1 MAWSQ
6 EQILDWWKGENP
18 TESIGIS
25 DEELYKQA
33 NQWSNNMYNLELS
46 PFIPKTPPPTSVGAI
61 NLTPGTENDE
71 SEFGRVDTSPKKIEG
86 LLGLAASIGTDLS
99 LSGAL
104 AEAFPK
110 GVDLPGERF
119 DITPE
124 FFKKSYNESL
134 AGQAYQVIYGQ
145 EAYNVD
151 DYEPSWMAE
160 AGGFLLGM
168 ANAPEVAAFAT
179 GSKLGIWGAGMAQTA
194 LERYALLG
202 LSTSA
207 IATGA
212 TAGIANRTM
221 RATMVSSALETGL
234 ALGTLGA
241 AHSATHEAAVQRK
254 TTGTVDVTKVF
265 KQGAKGFTESFLIGA
280 PAGGLAKGLLASK
293 YGAAKLA
300 SDEKS
305 LDIVRRVMYGLPGQ
319 ITAEAL
325 AFTTLPNLYKG
336 LGTLTGVD
344 APVVDFDET
353 PGILTEGWTQSL
365 FQNTVVIG
373 TMAGFGYAARKSK
386 GIDDAHIWAMKLLE
400 QGEKDIKKIVNSSG
414 NVKQKLQSAGIKVD
428 PELIKTIA
436 QQQQQVFSSKEE
448 NKNFK
453 QKQEEV
459 NKIIEKIDTKGA
471 ESLSTKE
478 VNFLADNALPVKLA
492 ELGLWKELE
501 QNENMFR
508 KVVEEAAGRTVTN
521 EEFENVYKKVLDNK
535 IKQTIETFNRINEQG
550 GTGIGPQQ
558 TPKAT
563 TPVTGETP
571 LPGGPR
577 TYTQKTIVTKE
588 NPQGIK
594 KETVTTLEAEQRLIE
609 QNKNITNPEA
619 QWVPEQISGAKEQ
632 SIGSKLEQKLE
643 NIEQR
648 VVKLTSEI
656 NVSDINADVTARNLL
671 GKTDKYTQQIKN
683 TIVNPDDRNLAA
695 YLLDL
700 YPVERGKQKV
710 FIDNVKEI
718 LGFVRK
724 KYNKPISELNTP
736 ELTKLVKD
744 YIQEKANFDVFD
756 KKAWKNLDEKQKITL
771 GRFVDKTRDN
781 MFEIFGDTAGGL
793 AGLLKTNPLDAFKK
807 VGIKGQRSI
816 TIVGGKDGLKGWIKY
831 VQSKAKHVFKSGK
844 EEISLNKE
852 EGYLFS
858 ELFLKSEVRPE
869 EIANLKVKDITD
881 TGINISLSKGK
892 GITPDKVRFIE
903 VEPNLLKQFKKM
915 VEGKNTSSFVF
926 PNLNTSKKIS
936 DFVRHLS
943 DNTKFK
949 IQIKD
954 EATGKFYELGE
965 KIPGGKKVGNISGVK
980 SMTAET
986 GLSLGRVFRAVFTNK
1001 KSEAKSDKAK
1011 ERMQSERAYDE
1022 YIVEPGKEK
1031 FQLTA
1036 EGQPASPKELAPWLD
1051 AQIKKNPGLVLK
1063 KLKDADFVGRFYE
1076 GVIDVTMGKAN
1087 KFTFFHEN
1095 AHRLKA
1101 MIDASGN
1108 KRLSKVWNQ
1117 AEKLFKKDAKGRN
1130 MEEFLADEIAKYGLK
1145 REQPANLKQ
1154 KIGGWLNRVWS
1165 TVKSVFFGKEKLN
1178 KNDVRNILGEK
1189 VFKGFEFNTNSRANS
1204 IARYKYATVEEFSK
1218 GLKKQFED
1226 SIVNKLPSSEK
1237 KALEEYIASTSGME
1251 NPELFKLGNNQ
1262 MLEADLVLFQER
1274 MKDIPFLEIKSTAE
1288 ISQKARLIKNIDLN
1302 SKKAFTPEQQQNV
1315 MKLLGFKGKT
1325 LWGASVRELKAYSEI
1340 VNSTRMPGQDRHAG
1354 IAERATTGELS
1365 EAMREMDG
1373 LMGDLAKSTLP
1384 VGSIMRKLGLKD
1396 IAGKM
1401 EDHISVELN
1410 HVGAFV
1416 LFETAGERLLGKG
1429 RFNKAKEH
1437 MYLIDVERYIERLD
1451 SGILKANEKK
1461 FIEKAFKSNWLI
1473 KKDGKTIKNPKYK
1486 KLINKSKPEDSAVN
1500 LNTAEGKLVQA
1511 WDGYTDYVYKSF
1523 KESVKSSMS
1532 EVEYANFK
1540 ADNKIQWIRDNIYVS
1555 RLVTKEFKQTFN
1567 LDSNLEKLVQKQA
1580 APIAEKLAKKK
1591 YNTDK
1596 PTQEQIGSM
1605 WEDAEIYVRRDVS
1618 DMLEFH
1624 RGKHST
1630 RFLKKRHEKLP
1641 EFVEIDGKKIQVY
1654 ETNYENTLK
1663 KYALGMSKFMANTE
1677 VFPEFVK
1684 LDGMNFPGQRAAIDK
1699 LITSNNRWGPW
1710 ARDRVLHQL
1719 GYLQK
1724 PGEYRSKTAEIMSGA
1739 AQVLAKT
1746 QLSFPTSGLKNVI
1759 LGQTAT
1765 LQAFR
1770 IRDYFAG
1777 LAKVMSKEFRDEVKG
1792 TGATEIGLRHIQDLN
1807 VGKFLDKI
1815 FWFGGMKP
1823 TENFNRYMSIAASKV
1838 QQDRLVRI
1846 IQNKNSPA
1854 GKVKKAE
1861 RRLEDFYSLSKSEIG
1876 SLKKYGMNNVDGV
1889 TFKSSFE
1896 KAKQRRVMQ
1905 NIYNKM
1911 NSMAHIKTQGASLSF
1926 FMPEWADGKFLR
1938 PLTLFKRMAYA
1949 ATTNSVNN
1957 FKLAYKNGDM
1967 VKMGAMMLGPY
1978 LTGTALISVY
1988 GTLFDQK
1995 PPTENSDAWSHMKYV
2010 YMRGEVLGVLSD
2022 FLRMYEGE
2030 GAQQTMYP
2038 ALYNYL
2044 LTAGSTVLKV
2054 SKGQMNWGQ
2063 TAEEMAMASF
2073 GAYRGGKKLYDKQ
2086 NNQFYMQKKRYRKL
2100 YYKFLE
2106 ETFPNKADDMIG
2118 ERKLNRRSPY
2128 YKDFEKTFFNGTDKD
2143 FAKQFIITT
2152 YAIATDLYNENLT
2165 AEGLPTKYKNFNEA
2179 YKQAMKNM
2187 KTKLKTL
2194 NPNPGNFTRKDK
2206 SYAHEWMKWL
2216 GKDKEKS
2223 KEYLLE
2229 LAQLESQYY
2238 AKLRRFKSIAPG
2250 MFKDPELA
2258 KLILKEFKKLK

>member
-6 EQILDWWKGENP
+6 EQILDWWKGKNP
-18 TESIGIS
+18 TESIGTS
-25 DEELYKQA
+25 DEELYEQA
-33 NQWSNNMYNLELS
+33 NQWSKNMYDLELA

-71 SEFGRVDTSPKKIEG
+71 SEFGRVDTSPKKIKG

-104 AEAFPK
+104 AEAFPE
-110 GVDLPGERF
+110 GIDLPGERF

-179 GSKLGIWGAGMAQTA
+179 GSKLGIWGARGASSA
-194 LERYALLG
+194 LHKYGLLG
-202 LSTSA
+202 LKTSA

-221 RATMVSSALETGL
+221 RATMVESALETGL

-254 TTGTVDVTKVF
+254 TTGTIDVTKVF

-300 SDEKS
+300 SDGKA
-305 LDIVRRVMYGLPGQ
+305 LDIVTRTMYGLPGQ

-386 GIDDAHIWAMKLLE
+386 GIDDAHTWAMKLLE

-521 EEFENVYKKVLDNK
+521 EEFENVYKKALDNK
-535 IKQTIETFNRINEQG
+535 IKQTIETFNRINKQG

-558 TPKAT
+558 TPKT
-563 TPVTGETP
+563 TAPVSGETP

-619 QWVPEQISGAKEQ
+619 QWVPEQISGAKGQ

-700 YPVERGKQKV
+700 YPVERGKQKI

-844 EEISLNKE
+844 KEISLNKE

-965 KIPGGKKVGNISGVK
+965 KIPGGKKVGNLSGVK
-980 SMTAET
+980 SMTAEK
-986 GLSLGRVFRAVFTNK
+986 GLSLGRVFRAIFTNK
-1001 KSEAKSDKAK
+1001 KSKIKDKAA
-1011 ERMQSERAYDE
+1011 ERQQSERAAEE
-1022 YIVEPGKEK
+1022 YIVEAGKEK

-1461 FIEKAFKSNWLI
+1461 FIEKAFKNDWLI

-1523 KESVKSSMS
+1523 KQSVKSSMS

-1567 LDSNLEKLVQKQA
+1567 LDANLEKLVQKQA

-1739 AQVLAKT
+1739 AQILAKT
-1746 QLSFPTSGLKNVI
+1746 QLSFPTSGIKNVV

-1876 SLKKYGMNNVDGV
+1876 SLKEYGMNNVDGV

-1896 KAKQRRVMQ
+1896 KAKQKRVMQ

-1988 GTLFDQK
+1988 DTLFDQK

-2010 YMRGEVLGVLSD
+2010 YMRGEVLGILSD

-2030 GAQQTMYP
+2030 SAQQTMYP

-2258 KLILKEFKKLK
+2258 KLVLKELKKLK

>member
-25 DEELYKQA
+25 DEELYEKA
-33 NQWSNNMYNLELS
+33 NQWSKNMYDLELA

-104 AEAFPK
+104 AEAFPE
-110 GVDLPGERF
+110 GIDLPGERF

-124 FFKKSYNESL
+124 FFQKSYNESL

-145 EAYNVD
+145 EAYKVD
-151 DYEPSWMAE
+151 DYKPSWMAE

-212 TAGIANRTM
+212 TAGVANRAM

-254 TTGTVDVTKVF
+254 TTGTIDITKVF

-300 SDEKS
+300 SDGKA
-305 LDIVRRVMYGLPGQ
+305 LDVVTRVMYGLPGQ
-319 ITAEAL
+319 ITTEAL

-336 LGTLTGVD
+336 LGTLTGLD
-344 APVVDFDET
+344 APIVDFDET

-386 GIDDAHIWAMKLLE
+386 GIDDAHTWAMKLLE
-400 QGEKDIKKIVNSSG
+400 QGEKDIKKIVNSSE
-414 NVKQKLQSAGIKVD
+414 NVKQKLESAGINVD

-436 QQQQQVFSSKEE
+436 QQQQQVFGSKEE

-492 ELGLWKELE
+492 ELGLWKELS

-521 EEFENVYKKVLDNK
+521 EEFNVYKKALDSK
-535 IKQTIETFNRINEQG
+535 IEQTIETFNRINEQG

-563 TPVTGETP
+563 TPVATP
-571 LPGGPR
+571 S
-577 TYTQKTIVTKE
+577 TT
-588 NPQGIK
+588 
-594 KETVTTLEAEQRLIE
+594 TTLAGGTYPKTYIFGKGPGKKVVINEKQ
-609 QNKNITNPEA
+609 
-619 QWVPEQISGAKEQ
+619 
-632 SIGSKLEQKLE
+632 EQKL
-643 NIEQR
+643 
-648 VVKLTSEI
+648 L
-656 NVSDINADVTARNLL
+656 DINKGTDNPDNQWILKQEPGSQNVGQQVTGALIKAGVAPDYKKNINKAQKLI
-671 GKTDKYTQQIKN
+671 TEVETEIFQQIGQKQGSKN
-683 TIVNPDDRNLAA
+683 STLIKSLKENMKDVDIASGDIEAVIGFAFHKFKDTNNPNWANDNIKFRKYSKTISKFVNWLNNTKNKKLSDVEYKDLEQ
-695 YLLDL
+695 YL
-700 YPVERGKQKV
+700 
-710 FIDNVKEI
+710 
-718 LGFVRK
+718 
-724 KYNKPISELNTP
+724 ISELQIQKKGKIKQASP
-736 ELTKLVKD
+736 DELAAFATFFEYADRKFMPRGAGREIRDEISWTDINEYITERVVEVDTKLLKTVDKNVEKVNKEL
-744 YIQEKANFDVFD
+744 QKTLKGLQLEKATALSMLIKYGIRDQEI
-756 KKAWKNLDEKQKITL
+756 AKITKANIAQSSKEGYYIDFGIKANVPKIFKNKTFANAIPIPESL
-771 GRFVDKTRDN
+771 AKFLLNIKTKNDLTPIIGKGLKLKNKSLYSHIASSIFGTRPDGAKYEWNNNRTLIRSKSVLEGVDKGKINGYLRHDKTRIEKIYEKLSVD
-781 MFEIFGDTAGGL
+781 EQ
-793 AGLLKTNPLDAFKK
+793 LKLYKE
-807 VGIKGQRSI
+807 
-816 TIVGGKDGLKGWIKY
+816 
-831 VQSKAKHVFKSGK
+831 VQKT
-844 EEISLNKE
+844 L
-852 EGYLFS
+852 
-858 ELFLKSEVRPE
+858 
-869 EIANLKVKDITD
+869 
-881 TGINISLSKGK
+881 GINE
-892 GITPDKVRFIE
+892 TP
-903 VEPNLLKQFKKM
+903 
-915 VEGKNTSSFVF
+915 G
-926 PNLNTSKKIS
+926 
-936 DFVRHLS
+936 
-943 DNTKFK
+943 
-949 IQIKD
+949 
-954 EATGKFYELGE
+954 
-965 KIPGGKKVGNISGVK
+965 
-980 SMTAET
+980 
-986 GLSLGRVFRAVFTNK
+986 
-1001 KSEAKSDKAK
+1001 
-1011 ERMQSERAYDE
+1011 
-1022 YIVEPGKEK
+1022 K
-1031 FQLTA
+1031 FQL
-1036 EGQPASPKELAPWLD
+1036 EGIGQPASPKELAPWLD

-1145 REQPANLKQ
+1145 REQPATLKQ
-1154 KIGGWLNRVWS
+1154 KMGGWLNRVWS
-1165 TVKSVFFGKEKLN
+1165 TVKSVFFGKEKLS

-1251 NPELFKLGNNQ
+1251 NPELFKLGSAE

-1401 EDHISVELN
+1401 EDHISIELN

-1461 FIEKAFKSNWLI
+1461 FIEKAFKSDWLI

-1567 LDSNLEKLVQKQA
+1567 LDANLEKLVQKQA

-1724 PGEYRSKTAEIMSGA
+1724 PGEYRSKTAELMSGA
-1739 AQVLAKT
+1739 AQILAKT

-1861 RRLEDFYSLSKSEIG
+1861 RRLKDFYSLSKSEIG
-1876 SLKKYGMNNVDGV
+1876 SLKEYGMNNVDGV

-1967 VKMGAMMLGPY
+1967 IKMGAMMLGPY

-1988 GTLFDQK
+1988 DTLFDQK

-2022 FLRMYEGE
+2022 FLRIYEGE

-2054 SKGQMNWGQ
+2054 SKDQLNWKQGG
-2063 TAEEMAMASF
+2063 EEMAMASF
-2073 GAYRGGKKLYDKQ
+2073 GAYRGAKKLYDKQ

-2128 YKDFEKTFFNGTDKD
+2128 YRDFEKTFFNGTDKD

-2152 YAIATDLYNENLT
+2152 YAVATDLYNENLT

-2206 SYAHEWMKWL
+2206 SYAYEWMKWL
-2216 GKDKEKS
+2216 SKDKEKS
-2223 KEYLLE
+2223 KKYLLE

-2238 AKLRRFKSIAPG
+2238 AKLRRFKNIAPG

-2258 KLILKEFKKLK
+2258 RLVLKELKKLK

>member
-1 MAWSQ
+1 
-6 EQILDWWKGENP
+6 
-18 TESIGIS
+18 
-25 DEELYKQA
+25 
-33 NQWSNNMYNLELS
+33 
-46 PFIPKTPPPTSVGAI
+46 
-61 NLTPGTENDE
+61 
-71 SEFGRVDTSPKKIEG
+71 
-86 LLGLAASIGTDLS
+86 
-99 LSGAL
+99 
-104 AEAFPK
+104 
-110 GVDLPGERF
+110 
-119 DITPE
+119 
-124 FFKKSYNESL
+124 
-134 AGQAYQVIYGQ
+134 
-145 EAYNVD
+145 
-151 DYEPSWMAE
+151 
-160 AGGFLLGM
+160 
-168 ANAPEVAAFAT
+168 
-179 GSKLGIWGAGMAQTA
+179 
-194 LERYALLG
+194 
-202 LSTSA
+202 
-207 IATGA
+207 
-212 TAGIANRTM
+212 
-221 RATMVSSALETGL
+221 
-234 ALGTLGA
+234 
-241 AHSATHEAAVQRK
+241 
-254 TTGTVDVTKVF
+254 
-265 KQGAKGFTESFLIGA
+265 
-280 PAGGLAKGLLASK
+280 
-293 YGAAKLA
+293 
-300 SDEKS
+300 
-305 LDIVRRVMYGLPGQ
+305 
-319 ITAEAL
+319 
-325 AFTTLPNLYKG
+325 
-336 LGTLTGVD
+336 
-344 APVVDFDET
+344 
-353 PGILTEGWTQSL
+353 
-365 FQNTVVIG
+365 
-373 TMAGFGYAARKSK
+373 
-386 GIDDAHIWAMKLLE
+386 
-400 QGEKDIKKIVNSSG
+400 
-414 NVKQKLQSAGIKVD
+414 
-428 PELIKTIA
+428 
-436 QQQQQVFSSKEE
+436 
-448 NKNFK
+448 
-453 QKQEEV
+453 
-459 NKIIEKIDTKGA
+459 
-471 ESLSTKE
+471 
-478 VNFLADNALPVKLA
+478 
-492 ELGLWKELE
+492 
-501 QNENMFR
+501 
-508 KVVEEAAGRTVTN
+508 AAGRTVTN
-521 EEFENVYKKVLDNK
+521 EEFNVYKKALDSK
-535 IKQTIETFNRINEQG
+535 IEQTIETFNRINKQG

-558 TPKAT
+558 TPKT
-563 TPVTGETP
+563 TAPVSGETP

-619 QWVPEQISGAKEQ
+619 QWVPEQISGAKGQ

-700 YPVERGKQKV
+700 YPVERGKQKI

-844 EEISLNKE
+844 KEISLNKE

-965 KIPGGKKVGNISGVK
+965 KIPGGKKVGNLSGVK
-980 SMTAET
+980 SMTAEK
-986 GLSLGRVFRAVFTNK
+986 GLSLGRVFRAIFTNK
-1001 KSEAKSDKAK
+1001 KSKIKDKAA
-1011 ERMQSERAYDE
+1011 ERQQSERAAEE
-1022 YIVEPGKEK
+1022 YIVEAGKEK

-1036 EGQPASPKELAPWLD
+1036 EGQPVSPKELAPWLD

-1461 FIEKAFKSNWLI
+1461 FIEKAFKNDWLI

-1523 KESVKSSMS
+1523 KQSVKSSMS

-1567 LDSNLEKLVQKQA
+1567 LDANLEKLVQKQA

-1739 AQVLAKT
+1739 AQILAKT
-1746 QLSFPTSGLKNVI
+1746 QLSFPTSGIKNVV

-1876 SLKKYGMNNVDGV
+1876 SLKEYGMNNVDGV

-1896 KAKQRRVMQ
+1896 KAKQKRVMQ

-1988 GTLFDQK
+1988 DTLFDQK

-2010 YMRGEVLGVLSD
+2010 YMRGEVLGILSD

-2030 GAQQTMYP
+2030 SAQQTMYP

-2258 KLILKEFKKLK
+2258 KLVLKELKKLK